1 MEKRHRPKKRKIHID
16 PSPEAFEGAFYHRL
30 GQTPAGWV
38 KTKVENGSPL
48 DSIQYLFELNADAV
62 AKQYH
67 CCPQPFDVYYRKYL
81 KSKEVK
87 PVTQNSVK
95 VYNKLVRD
103 KIPEIIESSGKTC
116 NIETLTEEKY
126 IAMLDAKLNEE
137 LAEYQESKSL
147 EELADLLEV
156 MGAVVKARGYTW
168 DELTKIRKR
177 KHEERGGFEK
187 KILLK
192 EVFEGVS
199 TRIEV
204 ASSSK
209 TKIQPANAG
218 KPWTNLEEDKLL
230 DEFDSKMSIA
240 EIAKEHGRSE
250 GGIEARLVKLGR
262 ISKPGT
268 VNK

>member
-48 DSIQYLFELNADAV
+48 DSIQYLFELNADAI
-62 AKQYH
+62 AKQYY
-67 CCPQPFDVYYRKYL
+67 CCPQPFDAYYKKYL
-81 KSKEVK
+81 KTKEVK
-87 PVTQNSVK
+87 PVAPKSAK

-187 KILLK
+187 RILLK
-192 EVFEGVS
+192 EVYEN
-199 TRIEV
+199 
-204 ASSSK
+204 ASSQTEREVSSQSK
-209 TKIQPANAG
+209 KQPANAG
-218 KPWTNLEEDKLL
+218 KLWTETEEDKLL
-230 DEFDSKMSIA
+230 DEFDSKMTIA

-262 ISKPGT
+262 ISKPDT